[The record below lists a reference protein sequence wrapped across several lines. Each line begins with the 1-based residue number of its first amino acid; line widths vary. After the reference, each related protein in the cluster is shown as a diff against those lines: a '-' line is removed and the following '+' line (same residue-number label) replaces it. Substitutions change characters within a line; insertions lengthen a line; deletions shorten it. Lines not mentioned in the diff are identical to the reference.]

1 MEQVNEIFI
10 KGMVCERC
18 MNVVK
23 RGIASLGIS
32 IGNISLGRITLLKA
46 PGSKELNQISEFLS
60 TQGFELINDRQTRL
74 VNQVKK
80 IVSEV
85 MTSDANDNFKIKF
98 SVVLSKSLGMNYDY
112 ISEIFTKLEGVTL
125 EKYII
130 EKRVERVKELL
141 AYTPLT
147 ITQIAD
153 KTGYSGVN
161 HLSRQFKE
169 LTGLTPS
176 HFRSELR

>member
-1 MEQVNEIFI
+1 
-10 KGMVCERC
+10 
-18 MNVVK
+18 
-23 RGIASLGIS
+23 
-32 IGNISLGRITLLKA
+32 
-46 PGSKELNQISEFLS
+46 
-60 TQGFELINDRQTRL
+60 
-74 VNQVKK
+74 
-80 IVSEV
+80 